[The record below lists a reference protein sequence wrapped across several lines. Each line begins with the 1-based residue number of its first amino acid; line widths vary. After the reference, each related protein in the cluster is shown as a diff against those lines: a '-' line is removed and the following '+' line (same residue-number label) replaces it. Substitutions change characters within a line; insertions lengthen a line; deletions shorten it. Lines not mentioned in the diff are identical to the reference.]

1 MKGKIN
7 PLADLSLIY
16 RFPINKVRSVPVYDG
31 VEGQTVPPGPGKVV
45 HFDTGVA
52 MCRFLGPP

>member
-1 MKGKIN
+1 MEGKIN

-52 MCRFLGPP
+52 MRRFLGPP